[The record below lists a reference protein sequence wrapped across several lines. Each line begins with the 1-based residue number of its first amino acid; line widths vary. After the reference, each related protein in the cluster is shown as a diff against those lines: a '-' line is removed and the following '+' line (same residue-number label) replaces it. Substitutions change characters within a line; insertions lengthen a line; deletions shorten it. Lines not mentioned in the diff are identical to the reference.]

1 MTAQRRDRL
10 SGSLAANEKEKLDM
24 SNSQKAVAIITGGG
38 TGIGR
43 ATSEMLGAAG
53 CMVVIV
59 YSRSSAAALDTVDT
73 IRAAGGEAIAIQAD
87 VADDDQVRRMMTKI
101 AEAFGNITYL
111 VNNAGITRQLPF
123 AELEAISDNTWD
135 ELFAVNVKGAFH
147 CSRAAAP
154 YLRTTPGSAIVNV
167 GSIAGETGYG
177 SSLPYAVSKA
187 ALHGMT
193 KSLAR
198 ALAPDIRVN
207 CIAPGAV
214 DTRWWSG
221 NEAKMRQLSGHLPLQ
236 RISTAEDIAHT
247 IWLLLTSRSMTG
259 QVIRAENGQTL

>member
-1 MTAQRRDRL
+1 MNGT
-10 SGSLAANEKEKLDM
+10 S
-24 SNSQKAVAIITGGG
+24 KAVAIVTGGG

-43 ATSEMLGAAG
+43 ATSERLSAAG
-53 CMVVIV
+53 CAVAIL
-59 YSRSSAAALDTVDT
+59 YSHSKAAAEDTVRGLRDT
-73 IRAAGGEAIAIQAD
+73 GQDAIALRAD
-87 VADDDQVRRMMTKI
+87 VADDAQVRRAMTQI
-101 AEAFGNITYL
+101 VETFGHITYL

-123 AELEAISDNTWD
+123 ADLEAIADDAWD
-135 ELFAVNVKGAFH
+135 DLFAVNVKGAFQ

-154 YLRTTPGSAIVNV
+154 YLRAVPGSAIVNV

-198 ALAPDIRVN
+198 ALAPGIRVN
-207 CIAPGAV
+207 CVAPGAV

-221 NEAKMRQLSGHLPLQ
+221 NEAKMRHLSGTLPLQ
-236 RISTAEDIAHT
+236 RISTPEDIAET
-247 IWLLLTSRSMTG
+247 IWLLLTARSLTG
-259 QVIRAENGQTL
+259 QIVKAENGQTL

>member
-1 MTAQRRDRL
+1 MKD
-10 SGSLAANEKEKLDM
+10 LD
-24 SNSQKAVAIITGGG
+24 KPVAIVTGGG

-43 ATSEMLGAAG
+43 ATSERLAAAG
-53 CMVVIV
+53 CAVAVI
-59 YSRSSAAALDTVDT
+59 YSRSAAEAEDTVSAV
-73 IRAAGGEAIAIQAD
+73 RAAGQVAMALQAD
-87 VADDDQVRRMMTKI
+87 VTDDVQVRRTF
-101 AEAFGNITYL
+101 AEVAATLGPITYL

-123 AELEAISDNTWD
+123 ADLEAITDETWD
-135 ELFAVNVKGAFH
+135 ALFAVNVKGAFN

-154 YLRTTPGSAIVNV
+154 YLRARPGSAIVNV

-193 KSLAR
+193 RSLAR

-214 DTRWWSG
+214 DTRWWQG
-221 NEAKMRQLSGHLPLQ
+221 NEARMHELSGHLPLQ
-236 RISTAEDIAHT
+236 RISTPQDIAET
-247 IWLLLTSRSMTG
+247 IWLLLSARSMTG
-259 QVIRAENGQTL
+259 QIVRTENGQTL

>member
-1 MTAQRRDRL
+1 M
-10 SGSLAANEKEKLDM
+10 
-24 SNSQKAVAIITGGG
+24 NSTQNAVAVVTGGG

-43 ATSEMLGAAG
+43 ATSEKLAAAG
-53 CMVVIV
+53 CAVAII
-59 YSRSSAAALDTVDT
+59 YSRSNTEANDTVNA
-73 IRAAGGEAIAIQAD
+73 IRATGQEAIAIRTD
-87 VADDDQVRRMMTKI
+87 VADDAQVRRMM
-101 AEAFGNITYL
+101 AEVVETFGNITYL

-123 AELEAISDNTWD
+123 ADLEAIADDTWN
-135 ELFAVNVKGAFH
+135 ELFAVNVKGAFN

-154 YLRTTPGSAIVNV
+154 YLRATPGSAIVNV

-214 DTRWWSG
+214 ETRWWSG
-221 NEAKMRQLSGHLPLQ
+221 NETKMRQLSGNLPLQ
-236 RISTAEDIAHT
+236 RISTPEDIAES
-247 IWLLLTSRSMTG
+247 ICLLLTARSITG
-259 QVIRAENGQTL
+259 QIVKVENGQTL

>member
-1 MTAQRRDRL
+1 MNTT
-10 SGSLAANEKEKLDM
+10 
-24 SNSQKAVAIITGGG
+24 QKAVAVITGGG

-43 ATSEMLGAAG
+43 ATSEKLAAAG
-53 CMVVIV
+53 CAVAII
-59 YSRSSAAALDTVDT
+59 YSQSNEEAHHTVNA
-73 IRAAGGEAIAIQAD
+73 IRAAGQDAIAIRTD
-87 VADDDQVRRMMTKI
+87 VADDRQVRHAM
-101 AEAFGNITYL
+101 AEIVALFGAITVL

-123 AELEAISDNTWD
+123 ADLEAIPDEAWD
-135 ELFAVNVKGAFH
+135 ELFAVNVKGAFN

-154 YLRTTPGSAIVNV
+154 YLRTRAGSAIVNV

-198 ALAPDIRVN
+198 ALAPEIRVN

-214 DTRWWSG
+214 ATRWWSG
-221 NEAKMRQLSGHLPLQ
+221 HEAKMRQLSGKLPLQ
-236 RISTAEDIAHT
+236 RISTAEDIAES
-247 IWLLLTSRSMTG
+247 IWFLLTARSMTG
-259 QVIRAENGQTL
+259 QIIKVENGQTL

>member
-1 MTAQRRDRL
+1 M
-10 SGSLAANEKEKLDM
+10 
-24 SNSQKAVAIITGGG
+24 NSTQKAVAVITGGG

-43 ATSEMLGAAG
+43 ATSEKLAAAG
-53 CMVVIV
+53 CAVAII
-59 YSRSSAAALDTVDT
+59 YSRSNTEANDTVNA
-73 IRAAGGEAIAIQAD
+73 IRATGQEAIAIRTD
-87 VADDDQVRRMMTKI
+87 VADDAQVRRMM
-101 AEAFGNITYL
+101 AEVVEAFGNITYL

-123 AELEAISDNTWD
+123 ADLEAIADDTWD
-135 ELFAVNVKGAFH
+135 ELFAVNVKGAFN

-154 YLRTTPGSAIVNV
+154 YLRAIPGSAIVNV

-198 ALAPDIRVN
+198 ALAPEIRVN

-214 DTRWWSG
+214 ETGWWSG
-221 NEAKMRQLSGHLPLQ
+221 NETKMRQLSGNLPLQ
-236 RISTAEDIAHT
+236 RISTPEDIAES
-247 IWLLLTSRSMTG
+247 ICLLLTARSITG
-259 QVIRAENGQTL
+259 QIVKAENGQTL